1 MMSSI
6 NLKIF
11 MSNSSQISFSEIDEY
26 MRLYFSY
33 IASLVTILICDDNMT
48 GVSRLFAASRLQ
60 ARVFCFEKEKNAKAV
75 QKRCQPKKI
84 VLKVR

>member
-1 MMSSI
+1 MSMMSSI

-33 IASLVTILICDDNMT
+33 IASLVTILICDDIDGNDVGT
-48 GVSRLFAASRLQ
+48 FV
-60 ARVFCFEKEKNAKAV
+60 
-75 QKRCQPKKI
+75 
-84 VLKVR
+84 